1 MRIAPFPAGW
11 IMLIVALASPV
22 AAEPIAAASNPAQRY
37 ELFTPEGYPGER
49 RWPVLIVLDPR
60 GRAETALAMAQP
72 GAAANGWLVLSAY
85 GSRSDDR
92 EQLTMDALQALL
104 HEAGTRYAYD
114 PQRVYLAGMSG
125 TAKSLWVA
133 DRALV
138 GLVAGLIG
146 AGGARPPE
154 LGSLKQAAPAFFGF
168 AGTKDFNYREMR
180 ELDDELARSGSTHAF
195 AVFGGAHGWPPQED
209 FTRAIDW
216 LELQAMRS
224 GRAQKRE
231 PWIDAQL
238 AAARARAS
246 NATSPLER
254 CRAIDQLVRDFDG
267 LRDIESERAQ
277 AKALA
282 TSTQVRAQ
290 LASERK
296 LLSEEARFARGLD
309 EWATRL
315 AASVGE
321 GGRLPPPDTGRAVAT
336 LRIRSLQSRARSSD
350 RLEADSA
357 QRRLET
363 AYAAGAHFLA
373 DEQQL
378 RGNAEGARAA
388 LRFAAAV
395 FPDRPYPGC
404 RLERLRRG
412 LDLAQGV
419 AECGSSAVRNAR

>member
-1 MRIAPFPAGW
+1 MRFPQLRAV
-11 IMLIVALASPV
+11 LIPLLAALAVPV

-37 ELFTPEGYPGER
+37 ELFKPEGYPGER

-60 GRAETALAMAQP
+60 GRAESALAMAQP
-72 GAAANGWLVLSAY
+72 GAAANGWLVLSAF

-104 HEAGTRYAYD
+104 REAGARYAYD
-114 PQRVYLAGMSG
+114 PKRVYLAGMSG

-133 DRALV
+133 DRALG

-154 LGSLKQAAPAFFGF
+154 LGGLKQPAPAFFGF
-168 AGTKDFNYREMR
+168 AGTTDFNYREMR
-180 ELDDELARSGSTHAF
+180 ELDDELARVGSRHAF
-195 AVFGGAHGWPPQED
+195 AVFDGAHGWPPRED

-224 GRAQKRE
+224 GLAQKRE

-246 NATSPLER
+246 DAASLLER
-254 CRAIDQLVRDFDG
+254 WRAIDQLVRDFDG
-267 LRDIESERAQ
+267 LRDIENERAQ

-282 TSTQVRAQ
+282 TSAELRAQ
-290 LASERK
+290 LAAERK

-315 AASVGE
+315 AAGIGE
-321 GGRLPPPDTGRAVAT
+321 GGRLPPPDTGRTLAT
-336 LRIRSLQSRARSSD
+336 LRIRSLQSRARSAD
-350 RLEADSA
+350 RAEADSA
-357 QRRLET
+357 RRRLET
-363 AYAAGAHFLA
+363 AYAAGAHYLA

-378 RGNAEGARAA
+378 RGNNEAARAA

-395 FPDRPYPGC
+395 FPERPYPAC
-404 RLERLRRG
+404 RLDSLQRG